1 MKLKTD
7 KSMQEKIELFYK
19 EETTWFP
26 DHVGFTFCG
35 LMILG
40 ITLIWWGL
48 AGPAADGES
57 GEWKVAVSMG
67 AMDGLGF
74 SMLRQRYLFY
84 KEGKNNC
91 ILELLR
97 YVPVS
102 KEQLLIFVWKKQLFH
117 MRWMFFTALMVQLF
131 FGIVVFR
138 ELSIWNFFMPL
149 LGCVILPVF
158 WEGLAA
164 IDFYRKS

>member
-1 MKLKTD
+1 
-7 KSMQEKIELFYK
+7 
-19 EETTWFP
+19 
-26 DHVGFTFCG
+26 
-35 LMILG
+35 
-40 ITLIWWGL
+40 
-48 AGPAADGES
+48 
-57 GEWKVAVSMG
+57 
-67 AMDGLGF
+67 
-74 SMLRQRYLFY
+74 
-84 KEGKNNC
+84 
-91 ILELLR
+91 
-97 YVPVS
+97 
-102 KEQLLIFVWKKQLFH
+102 